1 MTTCLNTSHHFTPTF
16 DGVGK
21 GMKGKPT
28 AIGAMGMIALK
39 QAVLAIAAFDLQV
52 LSAKSLRQSPPL
64 ISKQMHPEEIKAA
77 MRIAGTTPAMLCD
90 ELQVAASSVSQT
102 ISGHIKSKR
111 IQTRIA
117 EIIGKPIDFIWPN
130 QLVLRRTRAQIDS
143 QRQTI
148 AAGQQ
153 RGTAG
158 NSAPKPRTPRRKP
171 SAPAVADEGRAA

>member
-1 MTTCLNTSHHFTPTF
+1 
-16 DGVGK
+16 
-21 GMKGKPT
+21 
-28 AIGAMGMIALK
+28 
-39 QAVLAIAAFDLQV
+39 
-52 LSAKSLRQSPPL
+52 
-64 ISKQMHPEEIKAA
+64 MHPEEIKAA

-90 ELQVAASSVSQT
+90 ELQVAASSISQT

-130 QLVLRRTRAQIDS
+130 QLILRRTRAQIDS

-153 RGTAG
+153 RGAAG